1 MTAKLQGQDEII
13 VEAPVERV
21 WPLIADSTL
30 LPDWGPPVRKV
41 EVIGQSDQPEGL
53 GSPRRVEAEFNG
65 KMGYFVERRTQ
76 HVQGRKIA
84 YLIEEENFGL
94 FRAMTEP
101 GFSIEIESAGPDKT
115 RVIWSFFPD
124 KTRVIWSFFHNP
136 KGLLGH
142 ILNVL
147 VILRQQRRSR
157 LAALA
162 SLKQYAEK
170 PS

>member
-1 MTAKLQGQDEII
+1 VDKKGERMTSKLQGQDEII
-13 VEAPVERV
+13 VEAPVERL

-41 EVIGQSDQPEGL
+41 VIIGQSNQPESL
-53 GSPRRVEAEFNG
+53 GSRRRIEAELNG
-65 KMGYFVERRTQ
+65 KKGYFVERRTQ
-76 HVQGRKIA
+76 HIQGRKIA

-94 FRAMTEP
+94 FRVLTQV

-115 RVIWSFFPD
+115 RVIWSFF
-124 KTRVIWSFFHNP
+124 HNP
-136 KGLLGH
+136 KGLSGH

-147 VILRQQRRSR
+147 VILRQQRRNR